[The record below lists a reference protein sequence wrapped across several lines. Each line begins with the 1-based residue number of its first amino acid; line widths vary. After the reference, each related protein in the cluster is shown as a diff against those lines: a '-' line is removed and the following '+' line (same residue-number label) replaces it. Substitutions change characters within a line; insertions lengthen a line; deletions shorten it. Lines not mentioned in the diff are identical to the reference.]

1 MRCNNCG
8 FENAPD
14 AHHCVKCNMLLD
26 GAETKRAER
35 ATPPSRQ
42 EPPAERKETFFAG
55 TIADSPPPTDRGAA
69 YQPADHGAVPPSS
82 SQPTLR
88 DEAASAPLISCPHPD
103 CGYPYSSE
111 LKACPRCQRPADAAS
126 YAADAGKSAATAKP
140 ATAKPATEPNASAA
154 AKQAAA
160 AKLTAETMPAAP
172 AKPNPI
178 KGTIDPY
185 RIKAAPEPPPPSCWL
200 LPVTKAGEKPAE
212 APGPVALSFT
222 PPSIDLNRDTLEPGN
237 TSITG
242 KVQAQLTF
250 KDGAW
255 QLKDQSELQTT
266 FLQVSTETTLK
277 EGDIILFGDRK
288 FIFSRSNPQD

>member
-8 FENAPD
+8 FENAAD

-26 GAETKRAER
+26 AAETKRAER
-35 ATPPSRQ
+35 AAPTPL
-42 EPPAERKETFFAG
+42 EGNPAARKETVFAG
-55 TIADSPPPTDRGAA
+55 TIPDSPRPP
-69 YQPADHGAVPPSS
+69 VPPSS
-82 SQPTLR
+82 GHRPDQ
-88 DEAASAPLISCPHPD
+88 DESTSAPLIICPHPD

-111 LKACPRCQRPADAAS
+111 GRTCPRCKRP
-126 YAADAGKSAATAKP
+126 AATANHAAETKP
-140 ATAKPATEPNASAA
+140 AATANHAAT
-154 AKQAAA
+154 
-160 AKLTAETMPAAP
+160 

-185 RIKAAPEPPPPSCWL
+185 RVKAAPEPPPPSCWL
-200 LPVTKAGEKPAE
+200 LPVTKAGEKPNE
-212 APGPVALSFT
+212 APQPVALT
-222 PPSIDLNRDTLEPGN
+222 YEAQNIDLNRDTLEPGN

-242 KVQAQLTF
+242 KVQAQLSF
-250 KDGAW
+250 KDGTW

-288 FIFSRSNPQD
+288 FIFSLSNPQD